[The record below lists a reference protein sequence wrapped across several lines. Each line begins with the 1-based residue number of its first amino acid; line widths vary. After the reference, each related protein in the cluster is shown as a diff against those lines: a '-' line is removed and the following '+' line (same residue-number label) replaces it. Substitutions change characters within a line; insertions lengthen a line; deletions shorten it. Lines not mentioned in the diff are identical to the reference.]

1 MSLARPVEAARRDK
15 DPGLGQGDAKMN
27 CQKVQSLISAYVD
40 GEIAGHEMLAIR
52 HHLAG
57 CPECAAEHEALLS
70 MKRAFGKLCPP
81 RPAEDLAARICG
93 RLVEVHV
100 PFYVRMTAAVRD
112 YFHAFPA
119 GVRFS
124 MAAVAVIA
132 GLLMIRGGDAG
143 EVPGFGG
150 VPISSAT
157 FQTFAEERPFFVGTA
172 TPAAAVTPA
181 AVYQESSD
189 RWNPARDTRYTYGS
203 RVGGLVLSGYTP

>member
-1 MSLARPVEAARRDK
+1 MPLARPVDGVWCGKES
-15 DPGLGQGDAKMN
+15 GLGQGDAKMN
-27 CQKVQSLISAYVD
+27 CQKVQSLMSAYVD
-40 GEIAGHEMLAIR
+40 GEVAGHEMLAIR
-52 HHLAG
+52 HHLG
-57 CPECAAEHEALLS
+57 DCPECAAEHEALLS
-70 MKRAFGKLCPP
+70 MKRAFGRMSPP

-100 PFYVRMTAAVRD
+100 PVHMRMTAAVRD

-172 TPAAAVTPA
+172 TPAPASTPA
-181 AVYQESSD
+181 SAYEESSD
-189 RWNPARDTRYTYGS
+189 RWNIARDTSFPYES
-203 RVGGLVLSGYTP
+203 RTGGLVLSGYTR